1 MNPSITN
8 QWRPRLW
15 IRLAVPLAAAA
26 ALTAALLPGSG
37 SAVALVPPDNNT
49 EPSING
55 QAIEGRTL
63 TANAGTW
70 SGTTP
75 MTFTYRWL
83 RCPTDG
89 GAADGSN
96 CLTIGGAT
104 SNNYRLR
111 DEDVGLRIR
120 VRVTAQNADGSDS
133 AASNPTGVVQGS
145 SRPNNLTPP
154 SIAGEP
160 VLGETLTADPGL
172 WSGDAADHVRLPVA
186 ELQPARRQL
195 PEHLRRQSLARTR
208 LKQTRRRNDS
218 ARPGDRTEL
227 DRDHVTSRRC
237 PTAVIAA
244 SAPTGCPGG
253 NGPVNITQLTP
264 PARLLVDRFQVSPNP
279 IPRSVGALT
288 VGFRVTACGGRP
300 VAGALVY
307 VTAVPYNQF
316 VIPPEQQTGG
326 DGIAILRMDRGRKFP
341 AADNQSLLVMFVR
354 ARKGGEPVLA
364 GISTRRLISFRL
376 AK

>member
-1 MNPSITN
+1 MQRRITKPP
-8 QWRPRLW
+8 RPRLA

-37 SAVALVPPDNNT
+37 SALALVPPDNNT
-49 EPSING
+49 EPSISG
-55 QAIEGRTL
+55 QAIEGRLL
-63 TANAGTW
+63 TANPGTW
-70 SGTTP
+70 SGSTP

-96 CLTIGGAT
+96 CLVIGGAT

-111 DEDVGLRIR
+111 DADVGLRIR

-133 AASNPTGVVQGS
+133 AASNPTGIVQGS

-154 SIAGEP
+154 SIAGDP
-160 VLGETLTADPGL
+160 VLGQTLTADPGF
-172 WSGDAADHVRLPVA
+172 WSGT
-186 ELQPARRQL
+186 QPITFAYQWRSCNRQGGNC
-195 PEHLRRQSLARTR
+195 QNIAGAVARTYSLR
-208 LKQTRRRNDS
+208 QTDVGTTLRIRVTARNSIGTTS
-218 ARPGDRTEL
+218 A
-227 DRDHVTSRRC
+227 TSV
-237 PTAVIAA
+237 PTAVIGA

-253 NGPVNITQLTP
+253 NGPINITQLTP

-279 IPRSVGALT
+279 IPRTVGALT
-288 VGFRVTACGGRP
+288 VGFRVTACGGRV

-316 VIPPEQQTGG
+316 RIAPEQQTGG
-326 DGIAILRMDRGRKFP
+326 DGIAILRMDRLQGFP
-341 AADNQSLLVMFVR
+341 VANKQTLLVMFVR
-354 ARKGGEPVLA
+354 ARKGGEPVLS

>member
-1 MNPSITN
+1 MHRSITKP
-8 QWRPRLW
+8 WRPRLL

-37 SAVALVPPDNNT
+37 SALALVPPDNTT
-49 EPSING
+49 EPSISG

-63 TANAGTW
+63 TANPGTW

-111 DEDVGLRIR
+111 DEDVGIRIR

-160 VLGETLTADPGL
+160 VLGETLTADPGF
-172 WSGDAADHVRLPVA
+172 WSGT
-186 ELQPARRQL
+186 QPITFTYQWRSCNRQGGALSEHRRA
-195 PEHLRRQSLARTR
+195 PTLART
-208 LKQTRRRNDS
+208 
-218 ARPGDRTEL
+218 P
-227 DRDHVTSRRC
+227 
-237 PTAVIAA
+237 
-244 SAPTGCPGG
+244 
-253 NGPVNITQLTP
+253 
-264 PARLLVDRFQVSPNP
+264 
-279 IPRSVGALT
+279 
-288 VGFRVTACGGRP
+288 
-300 VAGALVY
+300 
-307 VTAVPYNQF
+307 
-316 VIPPEQQTGG
+316 
-326 DGIAILRMDRGRKFP
+326 
-341 AADNQSLLVMFVR
+341 
-354 ARKGGEPVLA
+354 
-364 GISTRRLISFRL
+364 
-376 AK
+376 